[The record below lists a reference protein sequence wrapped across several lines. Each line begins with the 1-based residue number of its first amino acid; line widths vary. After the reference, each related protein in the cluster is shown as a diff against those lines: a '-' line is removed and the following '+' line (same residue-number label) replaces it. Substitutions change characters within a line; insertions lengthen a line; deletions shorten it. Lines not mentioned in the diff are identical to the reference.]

1 MAQVEAVE
9 IRALSKIIGELD
21 YYQILHLERDASP
34 AALKKAYYAT
44 SRTFHP
50 DANRRLEPE
59 LRQGCDRIAKRL
71 TEAYC
76 VLRDSRRR
84 RAYDKMLGKDEGGVR
99 MQLAEAKA
107 AHARQDSEE
116 RQGKTI
122 QGRQYFK
129 KAMQDLEREDTASA
143 IRNLQMALTF
153 ESDNDYIKEK
163 LEEARKRSR

>member
-1 MAQVEAVE
+1 MAHVDAVE
-9 IRALSKIIGELD
+9 IRALSKILGELD
-21 YYQILHLERDASP
+21 YYQILHLEQDASA

-44 SRTFHP
+44 SRMFHP
-50 DANRRLEPE
+50 DVNRHLDPE
-59 LRQGCDRIAKRL
+59 LRERSDRIAKRL

-84 RAYDKMLGKDEGGVR
+84 RAYDKKLSEGVSGLR

-107 AHARQDSEE
+107 AHAKQDSEE
-116 RQGKTI
+116 RQGKTV

-143 IRNLQMALTF
+143 LRNLQMALTF
-153 ESDNDYIKEK
+153 EPDNDYIKEK
-163 LEEARKRSR
+163 LADARKAAR